1 MGTPA
6 VSMMRFAKVF
16 EPSSAAAALPGPNMA
31 MPRVRSASA
40 TPATSGASGPITTS
54 SMSLSIA

>member
-1 MGTPA
+1 
-6 VSMMRFAKVF
+6 MMRFANVF
-16 EPSSAAAALPGPNMA
+16 EPSSAAAALPGPNVA